1 MHAQALVVD
10 CLVCDDNTTV
20 YIACFFV
27 SLCSTGFWTGG
38 EILSRPVLVKL
49 VLKYNRA
56 VKIKSVVVQSA
67 SLLAPLP

>member
-38 EILSRPVLVKL
+38 EILSLPILFTTGGKKGVAEMI
-49 VLKYNRA
+49 Y
-56 VKIKSVVVQSA
+56 VVVNKN
-67 SLLAPLP
+67 